1 MGKKRACRRSE
12 EENAMHEKAVKL
24 RKMTD
29 EQLCE
34 YLDSVI
40 ALGEENG
47 YKRGL
52 EDCTSKGGNNVGG
65 VSEYL
70 ESLQASKISG
80 IGIVTINKLLKVA
93 RENGYI

>member
-1 MGKKRACRRSE
+1 MGKKRACRRSC

-34 YLDSVI
+34 HLDNVI
-40 ALGEENG
+40 AFSEENG
-47 YKRGL
+47 YKKGL
-52 EDCTSKGGNNVGG
+52 EACKSKEGNNV
-65 VSEYL
+65 SEFL
-70 ESLQASKISG
+70 ELLQASKIPG
-80 IGIVTINKLLKVA
+80 IGAVTINKLLKVA